1 MPVPRGFPLGQSRLH
16 RESATKIC
24 VCVFVYVA
32 SFFSPCVAI
41 ISDAV

>member
-1 MPVPRGFPLGQSRLH
+1 MPVPRGFPQGQSRLH

-32 SFFSPCVAI
+32 PFFFAYFSFSFF
-41 ISDAV
+41 